1 MPLFKQIFREN
12 ILDVTENNDIA
23 RLYRMWI
30 DDYAIN
36 NKIPHVFTIN
46 KDTVHWC
53 CEDIMELRQI
63 PDGDYIYLYYGNSI
77 ARASKLNMTGQRS
90 SDFIGELGDF
100 FRFAY
105 DKALEVGRPLYTVH
119 RAEHAASVLTWER
132 LIMPV
137 RGADGG
143 RLLIVYNKPLELR
156 HVMLEGIMEAVM
168 EGIFNLRAIRDVDG
182 VLEDFVISTANK
194 AAGRIVAQAPE
205 DLIDQRLLDLFPG
218 LKVSGLFDLYRHTA
232 DTGKRH
238 ETEIHYNLDGL
249 DAWFRVN
256 VVKTGDGVT
265 LVFGDISEQKSQQ
278 RKVEQINR
286 NLERQAA
293 KLTEMV
299 REREATQERLER
311 EIEDRKRLEA
321 ELNLQAATDS
331 LTSLLNRRRFLEIAA
346 NELSRARRYGRQLS
360 VTMIDIDFFKA
371 VNDTY
376 GHAIGDTVLKAV
388 AKVCAETVRG
398 QDCLARLGGE
408 EFAILT
414 PETGA
419 EGATILADRLREKIA
434 AIKLEDEAP
443 DLRITASFGVTERA
457 ESDSDPADLL
467 RRADIALYA
476 AKEAGRNRVMT
487 ELADTTERP

>member
-1 MPLFKQIFREN
+1 
-12 ILDVTENNDIA
+12 
-23 RLYRMWI
+23 
-30 DDYAIN
+30 
-36 NKIPHVFTIN
+36 
-46 KDTVHWC
+46 
-53 CEDIMELRQI
+53 MELSRLA
-63 PDGDYIYLYYGNSI
+63 DGDYIYLYYGNAI
-77 ARASKLNMTGQRS
+77 ARASKLNMTGRRS
-90 SDFIGELGDF
+90 SDFTGELGDF

-119 RAEHAASVLTWER
+119 RAEHAASVLIWER

-137 RGADGG
+137 RGADGD

-156 HVMLEGIMEAVM
+156 HAMLESIMEAVM
-168 EGIFNLRAIRDVDG
+168 EGILNLRAIRDADG
-182 VLEDFVISTANK
+182 VLEDFIITTANS
-194 AAGRIVAQAPE
+194 AAGRIVGRAPE
-205 DLIDQRLLDLFPG
+205 DLIDQRLLGVFPG
-218 LKVSGLFDLYRHTA
+218 LMASGLFDLYRHTA
-232 DTGKRH
+232 ETGKPH
-238 ETEIHYNLDGL
+238 QTETHYNLDGL

-256 VVKTGDGVT
+256 LVKTGDGVT
-265 LVFGDISEQKSQQ
+265 VILADISEQKSQQ
-278 RKVEQINR
+278 RKMEQINR

-321 ELNLQAATDS
+321 ELNLQAATDP
-331 LTSLLNRRRFLEIAA
+331 LTALLNRRRFLEIAA
-346 NELSRARRYGRQLS
+346 NELSRARRYERRLS
-360 VTMIDIDFFKA
+360 VTMLDIDFFKA

-376 GHAIGDTVLKAV
+376 GHAVGDTVLKAV

-434 AIKLEDEAP
+434 AIQLGEEAP
-443 DLRITASFGVTERA
+443 DLRVTASFGVTERI
-457 ESDSDPADLL
+457 ESDSAPEDLL

-487 ELADTTERP
+487 EPTAAGQSGPRVQATVLSIPSAG